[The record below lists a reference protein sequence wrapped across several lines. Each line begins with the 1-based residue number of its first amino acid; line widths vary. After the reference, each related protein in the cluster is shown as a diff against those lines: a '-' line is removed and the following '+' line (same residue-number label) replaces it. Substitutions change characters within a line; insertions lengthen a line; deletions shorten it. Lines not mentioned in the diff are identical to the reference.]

1 MSIPV
6 NLNTFFGIKN
16 SLSNR
21 CILKPIFI
29 KMRRVKILEFALF
42 AMLFFLS
49 ATNSFAQLKEYK
61 LNAKADTINGIN
73 QQGQKQGKWVIHTD
87 EIRGEPGYEE
97 EGQYKKGV
105 KHGYWRRY
113 SLQGDLLAVEHY
125 ILGGKDGLQQY
136 YSYLGDLV
144 REENW
149 KGYNPD
155 APYDTIAVYGTGS
168 GEIID
173 YKIVKAEPY
182 SVKDG
187 DWKYYEPGSGRL
199 IRTEQWVR
207 NNLVIPG
214 APKTEATA
222 SDKPKKVDKTAE
234 MLEWERKNK
243 GKKRALR
250 DGRTGL

>member
-1 MSIPV
+1 MKM
-6 NLNTFFGIKN
+6 LTF
-16 SLSNR
+16 R
-21 CILKPIFI
+21 TVILLA
-29 KMRRVKILEFALF
+29 ILQLI
-42 AMLFFLS
+42 LVS
-49 ATNSFAQLKEYK
+49 KSFSQYKEYK
-61 LNAKADTINGIN
+61 LNAKGDTINAVN
-73 QQGQKQGKWVIHTD
+73 QQGLKQGKWVVHTD

-97 EGQYKKGV
+97 EGLYKKGV
-105 KHGYWRRY
+105 KDGYWRRY
-113 SLQGDLLAVEHY
+113 NLEGDLIAVEHY
-125 ILGGKDGLQQY
+125 KLGGKDGLQQY

-155 APYDTIAVYGTGS
+155 APYDTVAVYGTGS

-187 DWKYYEPGSGRL
+187 EWKYYETGSGRL
-199 IRTEQWVR
+199 LRTEQWVR

-214 APKTEATA
+214 KTEVTTT
-222 SDKPKKVDKTAE
+222 DKPKKVDKTPE
-234 MLEWERKNK
+234 MLEWEKKNR
-243 GKKRALR
+243 GKKHALR

>member
-1 MSIPV
+1 M
-6 NLNTFFGIKN
+6 K
-16 SLSNR
+16 
-21 CILKPIFI
+21 ILKFRALLILVIMQAIFACSG
-29 KMRRVKILEFALF
+29 F
-42 AMLFFLS
+42 S
-49 ATNSFAQLKEYK
+49 QYKEYK
-61 LNAKADTINGIN
+61 LNAKGDTINAVN
-73 QQGQKQGKWVIHTD
+73 QEGQKLGKWVVEIP
-87 EIRGEPGYEE
+87 EIRGEPGYVE
-97 EGQYKKGV
+97 EGVYKKGV

-113 SLQGDLLAVEHY
+113 SLQGDLIGVEHF

-136 YSYLGDLV
+136 FTYLGDLV

-187 DWKYYEPGSGRL
+187 EWKYFEPGSGRL
-199 IRTEQWVR
+199 LRTEQWIR
-207 NNLVIPG
+207 NNLVVP
-214 APKTEATA
+214 EAAKKEVTS
-222 SDKPKKVDKTAE
+222 SDKPKKIDKTAE
-234 MLEWERKNK
+234 MLEWEQKNK